1 MNFEAEGIFI
11 IDRKS
16 YSVLKNEVETFIQS
30 AKSSLYIRGPV
41 GVGKSYMLYRLAA
54 EYRLKSDYRVTYIND
69 CKKWKLDP
77 FRYLLNELI
86 MTFCDDLIED
96 KSITEWSKD
105 VVGIEREERMRI
117 LFEALIKHVRSNNYQ
132 WLFICDQHNAL
143 FSPNVI
149 YDRYPFNLIDDLAN
163 KNVKVL
169 ISASANN
176 EGYLISN
183 ENESWKF
190 HNIAHYRYDLDQFK
204 TWCEHYPIK
213 NKVRVDPES
222 NEAVDALFWTGILF
236 LILAPFLTN

>member
-1 MNFEAEGIFI
+1 
-11 IDRKS
+11 
-16 YSVLKNEVETFIQS
+16 
-30 AKSSLYIRGPV
+30 
-41 GVGKSYMLYRLAA
+41 
-54 EYRLKSDYRVTYIND
+54 
-69 CKKWKLDP
+69 
-77 FRYLLNELI
+77 

-183 ENESWKF
+183 ENESWNF
-190 HNIAHYRYDLDQFK
+190 HNISHYRYDQDQFK
-204 TWCEHYPIK
+204 TWCEHYPLRSNIY
-213 NKVRVDPES
+213 VDPDS
-222 NEAVDALFWTGILF
+222 IEAVDALYWTGILF
-236 LILAPFLTN
+236 LI